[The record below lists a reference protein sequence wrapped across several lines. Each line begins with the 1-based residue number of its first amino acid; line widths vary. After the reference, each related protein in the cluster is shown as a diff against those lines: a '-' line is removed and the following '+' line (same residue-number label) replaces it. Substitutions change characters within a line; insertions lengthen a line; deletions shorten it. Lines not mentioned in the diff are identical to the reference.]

1 MGALRILTG
10 ACRLRRSLPVLAA
23 LGTLLGL
30 TAGAEQHPTS
40 PATLLL
46 ATLPDE
52 DALAELLWERS
63 ADFADDRAH
72 LATSRAELQRAHLL
86 PNPELDVS
94 MNTIPI
100 GATNPPGLRRL
111 ADVPNYVV
119 GLSELVE
126 LGKRGPRQDSAK
138 AALAATTLGVHAAL
152 RARTYDVLERAA
164 DVATTEVRISELEK
178 LTEDALKLTDLQR
191 ARQQH
196 GDAAGLDVDRST
208 LEAQALETS
217 LGEERARL
225 AETLL
230 ACSQLAGLPCEPFG
244 GRELAAAFL
253 KTRLDRASAP
263 AAIESRPD
271 LRALGAQQEAAQS
284 ALTLAKRR
292 WIPDPTV
299 RAGYTRD
306 QFMISGNQ
314 KNSLFVGLSIPLP
327 LFDHGQADAH
337 AASASAQSARVA
349 RELLTAQAAREAD
362 VLGQQLRAVQQRRE
376 RLHTQTLPLAEGVVQ
391 RLDAAVKAGGAA
403 LQDLLLARRTYGEL
417 VLHAADLDQTAYHLA
432 VAIDRASAAGPRAP
446 DALAHPRS

>member
-10 ACRLRRSLPVLAA
+10 ACRLRRFVPAFTALSILA
-23 LGTLLGL
+23 GL
-30 TAGAEQHPTS
+30 TASAEQRPTS

-52 DALAELLWERS
+52 DGLAELLWERS
-63 ADFADDRAH
+63 ADFADDRAR
-72 LATSRAELQRAHLL
+72 LAASRADLQRAHLL

-100 GATNPPGLRRL
+100 GETNPPGLRRL
-111 ADVPNYVV
+111 DDIPNYVV

-138 AALAATTLGVHAAL
+138 AALEATALDVHAAL
-152 RARTYDVLERAA
+152 RARTYDVLERVAE
-164 DVATTEVRISELEK
+164 VATTEVRIAELQQ
-178 LTEDALKLTDLQR
+178 LTDDALKLTDLQR

-208 LEAQALETS
+208 LEAQSLETS
-217 LGEERARL
+217 LGEEQAKL
-225 AETLL
+225 AESLL
-230 ACSQLAGLPCEPFG
+230 ECAKLAGLPCEPFG
-244 GRELAAAFL
+244 QRERAAAFL
-253 KTRLDRASAP
+253 KTRLDRAP
-263 AAIESRPD
+263 LPTAIEARPD
-271 LRALGAQQEAAQS
+271 LKALDAQEASARS
-284 ALTLAKRR
+284 ALKLAKRR

-299 RAGYTRD
+299 RAGYVRD

-327 LFDHGQADAH
+327 FFDHGQADAH
-337 AASASAQSARVA
+337 AASASAASARSA
-349 RELLTAQAAREAD
+349 RELLTAQATREAQT
-362 VLGQQLRAVQQRRE
+362 LGQQLRAVQERRE
-376 RLHTQTLPLAEGVVQ
+376 RLNAKTLPLAEGVVK

-417 VLHAADLDQTAYHLA
+417 LLHAADLDQTAYRLTL
-432 VAIDRASAAGPRAP
+432 AIDRTSAAGPRAP
-446 DALAHPRS
+446 DTLNRPAS